1 MEEQLSFD
9 KPKRRR
15 VRKTVRL
22 GKTAPRVKVVVIGDV
37 VAEDNG
43 PVLSSAA
50 HVYALPLVRDEILT
64 SDREIFGCLH
74 LNTKNRLVSWEI
86 VSIGTLSS
94 TIVHPREVFKAAI
107 MANAAAVI
115 FCHNHPSGD
124 PEPSLADI
132 ELTKRLA
139 KAGDVLGIDVFD
151 HVVVTDTGFVSLDQR
166 GIL

>member
-1 MEEQLSFD
+1 MEEPLSLD

-15 VRKTVRL
+15 SRKT
-22 GKTAPRVKVVVIGDV
+22 AARVKVVVIGDV
-37 VAEDNG
+37 AREDDGPILNSAE
-43 PVLSSAA
+43 S
-50 HVYALPLVRDEILT
+50 VYALPLVRDELLK
-64 SDREIFGCLH
+64 SDREVFACLH

-86 VSIGTLSS
+86 ASIGSLSA

-107 MANAAAVI
+107 LANAAGVI

-132 ELTKRLA
+132 ELTRRLA

-151 HVVVTDTGFVSLDQR
+151 HLIVTDTGFASLDER

>member
-1 MEEQLSFD
+1 MEEQLSLD

-15 VRKTVRL
+15 TR
-22 GKTAPRVKVVVIGDV
+22 KTAPRLKVVVVGD
-37 VAEDNG
+37 AAREDDG
-43 PVLSSAA
+43 PILSSAA
-50 HVYALPLVRDEILT
+50 NVYALPLVWHDLIT
-64 SDREIFGCLH
+64 SDREVFACLH

-86 VSIGTLSS
+86 VSIGSLSS

-107 MANAAAVI
+107 MANAAGVI
-115 FCHNHPSGD
+115 LCHNHPSGD

-139 KAGDVLGIDVFD
+139 RAGDVLGIDVFD
-151 HVVVTDTGFVSLDQR
+151 HVVVTDTGFVSLDER

>member
-9 KPKRRR
+9 KPRRR
-15 VRKTVRL
+15 PSRKASL
-22 GKTAPRVKVVVIGDV
+22 SKKSAPRLKVVVIGDEL
-37 VAEDNG
+37 AEDGG
-43 PVLSSAA
+43 PILGSAA
-50 HVYALPLVRDEILT
+50 NVYALPLVKDEILT
-64 SDREIFGCLH
+64 RDREVFGCLH

-115 FCHNHPSGD
+115 LCHNHPSGD
-124 PEPSLADI
+124 PEPSVADI

-151 HVVVTDTGFVSLDQR
+151 HVVVTDTGFVSLDER